1 MSDIGRPS
9 REQMEY
15 YYDHN
20 RAYFDSM
27 AEHYKEADPDYYE
40 KVILPVKREAPYRAG
55 YDDNKAKK
63 GLVIISAIMVLLVGL
78 AAAMISFFMMD
89 SEVEN
94 PVDQKLEQLE
104 ENNSDG
110 TNKQIKS
117 PIESLLEER
126 KSTGDDNSVREMNTY
141 EKGMFYYDMG
151 EHDKA
156 LTYFKQVPEGDDN
169 YNDAQEKIAEIS
181 DNQNNGRDGGPAPK

>member
-20 RAYFDSM
+20 RTYFDSM
-27 AEHYKEADPDYYE
+27 AEHYKDLDPDYYE

-63 GLVIISAIMVLLVGL
+63 GLFIIAAIMVLIVGL

-89 SEVEN
+89 VDEKN
-94 PVDQKLEQLE
+94 PVDKQLEQLE

-126 KSTGDDNSVREMNTY
+126 KSGSEDNSIREMNTY
-141 EKGMFYYDMG
+141 EKGMFYTLD
-151 EHDKA
+151 EDRLKHEVVKCR
-156 LTYFKQVPEGDDN
+156 KQLQQRACV
-169 YNDAQEKIAEIS
+169 
-181 DNQNNGRDGGPAPK
+181 